1 MELMENERPLTES
14 EKKYIVGTIEK
25 RNLKT
30 AIMLYCLMLFFLSV
44 ACFVLISLGGI
55 MSGISIF
62 LIVSIGV
69 FFMVRR
75 TWNTTS
81 ELAESIKKDKVYVR
95 EAIYEGSNKY
105 HYASFEIRKNGRRDW
120 FCSNA
125 YLPEIINR
133 GEKVIL
139 IQMDE
144 VVVWVYK
151 ARE

>member
-1 MELMENERPLTES
+1 MVAVI
-14 EKKYIVGTIEK
+14 YG
-25 RNLKT
+25 
-30 AIMLYCLMLFFLSV
+30 IMLFALTVLSLLFISFGDVKS
-44 ACFVLISLGGI
+44 AIIIFV
-55 MSGISIF
+55 
-62 LIVSIGV
+62 IVNIGV
-69 FFMVRR
+69 FLIFRDV
-75 TWNTTS
+75 WKTTNK
-81 ELAESIKKDKVYVR
+81 LAEAVRKNKIYVR

-151 ARE
+151 AREDEIQAD